1 MKNLIAQFVG
11 IVGMI
16 LLATCFQ
23 ANSKKK
29 TLTIKFLADIT
40 WGIHYFLLG
49 GLSGVVLNVIGAAR
63 ETVFY
68 FEKNEKRMKVWL
80 IVFVT
85 INWVIGLITMKELYN
100 LLPTIC
106 SAVATYSFWQKDLK
120 VIRILALVNAVVMFT
135 YDIFLISYVGMISES
150 VTVISALT
158 ALYRYRKKDCLS

>member
-1 MKNLIAQFVG
+1 MKILTAQIVG
-11 IVGMI
+11 IIGMI
-16 LLATCFQ
+16 LLALCFQ
-23 ANSKKK
+23 VNNKKK
-29 TLTIKFLADIT
+29 TLLIKLSADIM